1 MRKFTRLVSILSLFL
16 IAGSMEVFAWRGA
29 KAIVVSE
36 PTNGGFVY
44 VNSSNNGP
52 SAYNQTT
59 AEMTNEENKTG
70 NKTFTFFRFYSA
82 QPNYVFKGWAE
93 SASVNSGSSDQSV
106 GISAGTAWWGN
117 YSEKTYYAIFARMT
131 ANVNAATFASTAVGQ
146 STQQTITITHAHA
159 GAITATLSGTHASDF
174 SLSSTTPVANSVSEG
189 TQALTITFA
198 PSCNGTRTAT
208 LTLHSNNGLND
219 VVINLSGEGTLNAQ
233 TLTWDNEPIDPN
245 MILGTTRSINATATS
260 GLSVTYTSSNPDVL
274 SVEGN
279 TLTANK
285 VGSAIITATQ
295 AGDCTYSAAESIT
308 KEFTINDKAVPSFWL
323 NNDPNQTE
331 ANLLV
336 SNTIT
341 VAIENTTADLQISN
355 DEALFYSLN
364 DNMLTITAMAAA
376 ENATITLTQPETAT
390 VFAATR
396 TFTFHITKNT
406 ATLTHHLSDGYKVD
420 DELIITNIYAA
431 SNDEIEVV
439 VTSDNDSVLKV
450 EEGKLKAVG
459 AGTATITIAQA
470 ENYKWTALSTE
481 QTITVSKY
489 DNHIVCRFGSETTN
503 AKTLSYDEGTYI
515 SYSSDNTD
523 TEHTPITITQTAGA
537 DIATFYSEQ
546 NAIYASYHNGT
557 ATWTISQPEDRK
569 YLAAETTI
577 TVTVAPMTPN
587 CYAVEDAAQHS
598 IGYYENKDGIEYTL
612 NGVGETLSVDIWKY
626 GAALG
631 TVVIY
636 GYDTNNNQTT
646 IASYNVNSD
655 LSNDPK
661 TMTMAIAP
669 NIAKIKIKAEGNIAE
684 NTLNKYFKNLYITR
698 KQLLTPSTTAVVLP
712 DCEIGATT
720 SATLSLDWCTC
731 ADEIKI
737 VCDNPKFTFDK
748 DVITTNG
755 ASGHTDIL
763 ISYSSDV
770 LEESSA
776 TVTIYTPY
784 QQTTISVLA
793 SAIKK
798 TQSITWDDDLT
809 MLSVNV
815 GTVALHAVGEGS
827 ITYASSND
835 DIAYV
840 KGDTLHIVKY
850 GTFTLTAYA
859 EETEQYQP
867 AYLTKDVVINALVPE
882 IWSEPTISS
891 ITVGQSFR
899 QAIISGGEASVEGD
913 FTWASDEEIDIVI
926 TETGT
931 YTVYLQ
937 FLPANANWYVTIQ
950 DIECFVTVLPN
961 IPTNVE
967 QSRSNYLGCKVF
979 RNGHLYIIHNGQ
991 TYTIEGV
998 KCF

>member
-16 IAGSMEVFAWRGA
+16 IAGSMEVFAWSEVEA
-29 KAIVVSE
+29 TVQSE
-36 PTNGGFVY
+36 PASGGFVY
-44 VNSSNNGP
+44 VSKSNSAPGSYSLTSDN
-52 SAYNQTT
+52 STQTKQGFST
-59 AEMTNEENKTG
+59 KV
-70 NKTFTFFRFYSA
+70 TFTFYRFA
-82 QPNYVFKGWAE
+82 KANNGYVFKGWADNKNT
-93 SASVNSGSSDQSV
+93 NSGTTANSWSLV
-106 GISAGTAWWGN
+106 GTNLASTTK
-117 YSEKTYYAIFARMT
+117 YTSYAIFARMT

-146 STQQTITITHAHA
+146 SAQQTITITHAHA

-208 LTLHSNNGLND
+208 LTLHSNNGLSD
-219 VVINLSGEGTLNAQ
+219 VVINLSGEGTLNVQ
-233 TLTWDNEPIDPN
+233 TLTWDNDPIDPN
-245 MILGTTRSINATATS
+245 MILGTTRSISATATS
-260 GLSVTYTSSNPDVL
+260 GLSVTYTSSNPDIL

-341 VAIENTTADLQISN
+341 VTIENTTADLQITN
-355 DEALFYSLN
+355 DEALSYSLK
-364 DNMLTITAMAAA
+364 DNVLTITAMAAA

-390 VFAATR
+390 IFAATR

-406 ATLTHHLSDGYKVD
+406 ATLTHHLSDEYKVD
-420 DELIITNIYAA
+420 DELIIANIYAA

-439 VTSDNDSVLKV
+439 VSSDNDSVLKV
-450 EEGKLKAVG
+450 EEGTLKAVG

-489 DNHIVCRFGSETTN
+489 DNHIVCQFGSETTN
-503 AKTLSYDEGTYI
+503 AKTLSYNEGTYI

-557 ATWTISQPEDRK
+557 ATWAISQPEDRK

-587 CYAVEDAAQHS
+587 CYAVEDAAQHN
-598 IGYYENKDGIEYTL
+598 IGWYSNRDGIEYTL
-612 NGVGETLSVDIWKY
+612 NGIGEILSIEVWKEAAATDAITIYGYNSNNNETKIAEYSAGSLSTSAQLKTETLSEDI
-626 GAALG
+626 
-631 TVVIY
+631 V
-636 GYDTNNNQTT
+636 
-646 IASYNVNSD
+646 
-655 LSNDPK
+655 
-661 TMTMAIAP
+661 
-669 NIAKIKIKAEGNIAE
+669 KIKVQAGG
-684 NTLNKYFKNLYITR
+684 TLDKHFKNLYITR

-755 ASGHTDIL
+755 ASGHTNIL
-763 ISYSSDV
+763 ISYSADV
-770 LEESSA
+770 LEESTA

-784 QQTTISVLA
+784 QHTTVSVVA

-798 TQSITWDDDLT
+798 TQTITWDDDLA
-809 MLSVNV
+809 MLPVNG

-835 DIAYV
+835 DIAYI

-859 EETEQYQP
+859 EETEQYQS

-891 ITVGQSFR
+891 ITVGQSFS

-950 DIECFVTVLPN
+950 DIECSVTVLPN

-967 QSRSNYLGCKVF
+967 QSRNEHIGCKVF
-979 RNGHLYIIHNGQ
+979 RNGHLYIIRNGQ
-991 TYTIEGV
+991 TYTIEGM